1 MGKWQFGRVDT
12 QFDILKNITAGQ
24 WCGVLNVGL
33 KRPGGLTPTCHMPSF
48 PADLVVG
55 LLNQVSAACQ
65 LRSGM
70 ERAQRVH
77 DLEQLLNSD
86 KKYAGVKA
94 DAAAHFITNLFC
106 NRFYTQYYDYL
117 NEYTEA

>member
-1 MGKWQFGRVDT
+1 
-12 QFDILKNITAGQ
+12 
-24 WCGVLNVGL
+24 
-33 KRPGGLTPTCHMPSF
+33 MPSF

-77 DLEQLLNSD
+77 EQLHAEQRQEVRWRQGRRGRALHYQSILQSIL
-86 KKYAGVKA
+86 YA
-94 DAAAHFITNLFC
+94 IL
-106 NRFYTQYYDYL
+106 
-117 NEYTEA
+117 